1 MTFLVT
7 RYAKADDTPDAETDV
22 SSVDAEAFAR
32 LLGIPVS
39 RLADVYPLK
48 PEHSA
53 GLREL
58 TGMDLDLDRFDYFL
72 EVAAD

>member
-7 RYAKADDTPDAETDV
+7 RYAKTEDTPDAEIDV
-22 SSVDAEAFAR
+22 SSAGAEAFAR

-48 PEHSA
+48 PEHAA
-53 GLREL
+53 GLYEL
-58 TGMDLDLDRFDYFL
+58 TGLDLDLDRFDYFL